1 MKIPLDQIKTSPRPI
16 RSSLDEEK
24 LEELAKSIKEQGLIS
39 PIKVRPEGEDSF
51 EIVYGHRR
59 VEAMR
64 RIGATEV
71 EAIVEGL
78 DDVEQVLQQITEN
91 ESREDVPYLEKA
103 EGYQRAIET
112 TGWSISKVA
121 TYIGVPESTLRQ
133 ALNWLKEFHQ
143 GTAVVVENDAGIGPK
158 DSGIIRTL
166 EIARVFGDDVESKKA
181 VAQKVGKEGL
191 SRKQTRQLAESIAA
205 APSEKAK
212 KILLDREFTPSIHDP
227 EWIRERAKEYGPH
240 DPIYR
245 FDEKTKG
252 DDWRES
258 PEVKSVTDA
267 ILSWKQQIPK
277 FQKTAEAGKM
287 SPEAKQFIAHRIRQ
301 FARQLLEWAEELEG
315 SRNEDK
321 G

>member
-1 MKIPLDQIKTSPRPI
+1 MKIPLDKIKTSPRPI
-16 RSSLDEEK
+16 RASLDEEK

-39 PIKVRPEGEDSF
+39 PIKVRPEGKDGF

-64 RIGATEV
+64 RIGASEV

-91 ESREDVPYLEKA
+91 EAREDVPYLQKA
-103 EGYQRAIET
+103 EGYQRAVDT

-121 TYIGVPESTLRQ
+121 RYIGVPEGTIRQ
-133 ALNWLKEFHQ
+133 VLHWLKEFRQ
-143 GTAVVVENDAGIGPK
+143 GTAVVVENDARIGPK
-158 DSGIIRTL
+158 DSGVIRTL

-181 VAQKVGKEGL
+181 VAQKVAKEGL
-191 SRKQTRQLAESIAA
+191 SRKQTRRLAEAIAA
-205 APSEKAK
+205 APGEKAK

-227 EWIRERAKEYGPH
+227 EWIRERAKEHGPH

-245 FDEKTKG
+245 FDEKKPG
-252 DDWRES
+252 EDWKES

-267 ILSWKQQIPK
+267 IRSWRREIPE
-277 FQKTAEAGKM
+277 FRKTVEAGKM
-287 SPEAKQFIAHRIRQ
+287 SPEAKQFIVHRVRQ
-301 FARQLLEWAEELEG
+301 FARQLIEWAEELEG
-315 SRNEDK
+315 SKDEDK